1 MALPTEARS
10 SGWNLHEDENAG
22 IGINL
27 YTNKNLQFPTTGI
40 IQMRPW
46 EFFKQIHNYSFK
58 EKVKSSYEECNAL
71 GLHSMKRST
80 YLRKTALGKNMTF
93 GEKCLDNNK
102 KEQCWK

>member
-40 IQMRPW
+40 IQMRP
-46 EFFKQIHNYSFK
+46 
-58 EKVKSSYEECNAL
+58 
-71 GLHSMKRST
+71 
-80 YLRKTALGKNMTF
+80 
-93 GEKCLDNNK
+93 
-102 KEQCWK
+102 